1 MQQWGLVNEIAKINP
16 KIKMI
21 FINEYY
27 NIINNDLN
35 LEIEETDNNK
45 STIINNSTTFELILI
60 ILLCLCS
67 NRIN

>member
-1 MQQWGLVNEIAKINP
+1 
-16 KIKMI
+16 MI

-45 STIINNSTTFELILI
+45 STVINNSTTFELILI